1 MCARALSLGA
11 HHLPDA
17 HINHRC
23 MLYVCAHP
31 AQVRLL
37 SVLSVVPAF
46 SILTLSVLALYSK
59 AVQSRPCDQGHT
71 IKAAQSRPLLKLHTQ
86 DHTVK
91 HQCRLLKIARSGDK
105 TARSRLRAQPRG
117 GRSPEAAQ
125 RSTQRCS
132 SHTISGPLQRPHTQ
146 ASMPLKLARSKS
158 LGSFNKAARSRALAQ
173 PRPLAHSKPTT

>member
-23 MLYVCAHP
+23 MLYVCVHL

-46 SILTLSVLALYSK
+46 SILNRSVLALYLNHYQIMM
-59 AVQSRPCDQGHT
+59 AVQSRLYNQGHT

-86 DHTVK
+86 GHTLK

-105 TARSRLRAQPRG
+105 TARSRLLVQPR
-117 GRSPEAAQ
+117 
-125 RSTQRCS
+125 
-132 SHTISGPLQRPHTQ
+132 
-146 ASMPLKLARSKS
+146 
-158 LGSFNKAARSRALAQ
+158 RALA
-173 PRPLAHSKPTT
+173 

>member
-46 SILTLSVLALYSK
+46 SILNLSVLALYLNHYQIMM
-59 AVQSRPCDQGHT
+59 AVQSRLYNQGHT

-86 DHTVK
+86 GHTLK

-105 TARSRLRAQPRG
+105 TARSRLLVQPR
-117 GRSPEAAQ
+117 
-125 RSTQRCS
+125 
-132 SHTISGPLQRPHTQ
+132 
-146 ASMPLKLARSKS
+146 
-158 LGSFNKAARSRALAQ
+158 RALA
-173 PRPLAHSKPTT
+173 